1 MSLDNKTFQVVDT
14 LDVSLFFKDQKT
26 GEKHC
31 YMTGQTS
38 NANISV
44 STEKIEVQSGIG
56 GQTTFSLN
64 SQKTVE
70 VETTVRMH
78 DLELIA
84 LKNGVTID
92 KEGKSSYAIG
102 QAVKIAT
109 NTGTL
114 DKVKRILAVKNNDQQ
129 ELKIVSEEPKDETEI
144 KVEIADGTVTFTTAT
159 SVAETTIY
167 VTAEVEA
174 STEKDNWSVVFYAG
188 AFAKNCE
195 ALMNGIIYDEETSE
209 IVGDIYYNFYNC
221 AIDSDYSLEYG
232 VNSPVEIP
240 LKLKVLKSKYLP
252 SGEFNKENKLGELV
266 ITER

>member
-1 MSLDNKTFQVVDT
+1 MSLNNKTFQVVDT
-14 LDVSLFFKDQKT
+14 LDLTIMVNDKKSGKKYA
-26 GEKHC
+26 
-31 YMTGQTS
+31 YMSGQTS

-64 SQKTVE
+64 SQKNIE
-70 VETTVRMH
+70 IESTVRMH

-84 LKNGVTID
+84 LKNGVELD
-92 KEGKSSYAIG
+92 KKGNTSYAIG
-102 QAVKIAT
+102 QPVALT
-109 NTGTL
+109 TGTGTL
-114 DKVKRILAVKNNDQQ
+114 DKVKRILAIKNNDQV
-129 ELKIVSEEPKDETEI
+129 ELKIVAEEPADASEI
-144 KVEIADGTVTFTTAT
+144 KVEIADGTVTFTADE
-159 SVAETTIY
+159 SVETIY

-174 STEKDNWSVVFYAG
+174 PSGKDNWSVVFYAG

-195 ALMNGIIYDEETSE
+195 ALLNGIIYDEETSE

-221 AIDSDYSLEYG
+221 SIDSDYSLEYG

-252 SGEFNKENKLGELV
+252 NGEFNKENKLGELV

>member
-1 MSLDNKTFQVVDT
+1 MSLNNKTFQVVDT

-31 YMTGQTS
+31 YMSGQTS

-84 LKNGVTID
+84 LKNGVQLD
-92 KEGKSSYAIG
+92 KKGNASYVIG
-102 QAVKIAT
+102 QPVVLT
-109 NTGTL
+109 TGTGTL
-114 DKVKRILAVKNNDQQ
+114 DKVKRILAIKNNDQA
-129 ELKIVSEEPKDETEI
+129 ELKIVTEEPANASEI
-144 KVEIADGTVTFTTAT
+144 KVEIADGTVTFTADE
-159 SVAETTIY
+159 SVETIY

-174 STEKDNWSVVFYAG
+174 PSGKDNWSVVFYAG

-221 AIDSDYSLEYG
+221 SIDSDYSLEYG

>member
-102 QAVKIAT
+102 QPIKLVDGA
-109 NTGTL
+109 GTM
-114 DKVKRILAVKNNDQQ
+114 DKVKRILAIKNNEQK
-129 ELKIVSEEPKDETEI
+129 ELKIVSEEPADANEI
-144 KVEIADGTVTFTTAT
+144 KVEISDGSVTFTAEE
-159 SVAETTIY
+159 SVADIF

-174 STEKDNWSVVFYAG
+174 PAGKDNWSVVFYAG